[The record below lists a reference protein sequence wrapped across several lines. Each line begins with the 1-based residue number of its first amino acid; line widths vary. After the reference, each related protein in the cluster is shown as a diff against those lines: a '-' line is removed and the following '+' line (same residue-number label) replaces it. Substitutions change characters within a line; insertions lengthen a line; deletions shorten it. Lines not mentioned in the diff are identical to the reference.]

1 MEQGTVRMVNTI
13 EAGCIIT
20 DHIEHEL
27 GSPNAGDIDPDGG
40 ILTPD
45 GGTTLLPYTGVEIM
59 SFDEPTDEDPD
70 ATDDHW
76 IIALDEGAPIDK
88 VTWDESG
95 ETWMQQWPASIEL
108 IADVTLS
115 DGTDAQVLVP
125 HSLRAVMGTGV
136 REEGRGETV
145 VFDLVDGRWTIVD
158 ILGRKATI
166 VGSAID
172 EQTKIEIASAS
183 GATRNTYATTGP
195 RGLGKNVGDAW
206 FWLYDGHTVG
216 MWHWNGHR
224 WDEDVID
231 GTAIANLD
239 AGTIVSG
246 SLSGIDIY
254 SPSPEETPRVHIG
267 SSTLQVVRSDGEDGE
282 MATITLG
289 GPTDDQMML
298 YGVNGEPAAG
308 FTADGGG
315 VAKTMDVADTLTVGG
330 QDLTDLLGQL
340 PRGVIA
346 HRRLWANSPLSDFQ
360 FGDNE
365 TGVYELAADMEAGR
379 LYRFGMAAHIGMSRA
394 APIVLRLRM
403 ESAEQTGDE
412 EPAQVANPTITS
424 FPLDTATFQLPG
436 GNSYL
441 TWTPIIN
448 PGPVN
453 TACRL
458 LVTIQTASSGAWGS
472 LPTHESRT
480 THFWVEDLGQHKSSE
495 DGQVNFGGATPR
507 QGHEPRPSDTST
519 PVASYTKIWYPSQMR
534 CWSGDHMVNNFLQQG
549 FYNGE
554 SRYSLL
560 MWPAGLVQELE
571 GATIQNMQVYLKNE
585 QFYGGSGRAAIGQYR
600 KPALP
605 DRPQTSG
612 GAAFFSR
619 LWAAGAGKWVNLP
632 HSWWEPIAR
641 GEIHGFTL
649 GEGYGGT
656 TNGIFGKF
664 KFDKYACM
672 LRATYTK

>member
-1 MEQGTVRMVNTI
+1 
-13 EAGCIIT
+13 
-20 DHIEHEL
+20 
-27 GSPNAGDIDPDGG
+27 
-40 ILTPD
+40 
-45 GGTTLLPYTGVEIM
+45 
-59 SFDEPTDEDPD
+59 
-70 ATDDHW
+70 
-76 IIALDEGAPIDK
+76 
-88 VTWDESG
+88 
-95 ETWMQQWPASIEL
+95 
-108 IADVTLS
+108 
-115 DGTDAQVLVP
+115 
-125 HSLRAVMGTGV
+125 
-136 REEGRGETV
+136 
-145 VFDLVDGRWTIVD
+145 
-158 ILGRKATI
+158 
-166 VGSAID
+166 
-172 EQTKIEIASAS
+172 
-183 GATRNTYATTGP
+183 
-195 RGLGKNVGDAW
+195 
-206 FWLYDGHTVG
+206 
-216 MWHWNGHR
+216 
-224 WDEDVID
+224 
-231 GTAIANLD
+231 
-239 AGTIVSG
+239 
-246 SLSGIDIY
+246 
-254 SPSPEETPRVHIG
+254 VHLG

-298 YGVNGEPAAG
+298 YGVDGEPAAG

-519 PVASYTKIWYPSQMR
+519 PVASYTKIWYTSQMR

-549 FYNGE
+549 FYRGE
-554 SRYSLL
+554 SRYSIF
-560 MWPAGLVQELE
+560 MWPAGLVQELQ
-571 GATIQNMQVYLKNE
+571 GATIQNMQFYLKNE
-585 QFYGGSGRAAIGQYR
+585 QFYGGSGRAIIGQYR
-600 KPALP
+600 KTALP

-612 GAAFFSR
+612 GGAFWSPQ
-619 LWAAGAGKWVNLP
+619 WTAGAGKWVNLP
-632 HSWWEPIAR
+632 KSWWGPIAR

-656 TNGIFGKF
+656 INGVFGKF